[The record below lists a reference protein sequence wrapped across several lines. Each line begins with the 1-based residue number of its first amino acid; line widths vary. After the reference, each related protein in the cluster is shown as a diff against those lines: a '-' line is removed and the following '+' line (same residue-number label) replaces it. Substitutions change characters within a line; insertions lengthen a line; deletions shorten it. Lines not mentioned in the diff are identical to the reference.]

1 MLVWL
6 DGHYL
11 TSSLALQRLRTGK
24 SPHSTLPQKH
34 AKQLCTSMHKS
45 SQKQPKAAKSSHNK
59 TPVPFFKSRVFNL
72 TVSNEY
78 RHEVGAAG
86 ASPLTSRPSSS
97 SRRGQRR
104 LTASAG
110 IIVAAAAMPNDGV
123 ALLCF
128 AFLSFMFLTVCRVPS
143 NLCIFYTHRLSN
155 GLLSSPQFFISRVV
169 SLLYKHGTRM
179 VYDTILC
186 YY

>member
-1 MLVWL
+1 MRKR
-6 DGHYL
+6 
-11 TSSLALQRLRTGK
+11 ARILQQASNASFA
-24 SPHSTLPQKH
+24 SPQIYRHSHEHDVPTIFNSRVLKFLPQGYH
-34 AKQLCTSMHKS
+34 HS
-45 SQKQPKAAKSSHNK
+45 SSIVGH
-59 TPVPFFKSRVFNL
+59 
-72 TVSNEY
+72 EY

-179 VYDTILC
+179 VLSLIHI
-186 YY
+186 